1 MKKYQL
7 ATVSSPSIEF
17 EVGGHIIESTVISNT
32 AKNPNFDDP
41 LFFFDI
47 VSCYKRNRIPSNQIP
62 QSQFQCLCIGTV
74 NPSNLPR
81 YLSNSQYLF
90 Q

>member
-17 EVGGHIIESTVISNT
+17 EVGGHIIESTVITNT

-47 VSCYKRNRIPSNQIP
+47 VSH
-62 QSQFQCLCIGTV
+62 FT
-74 NPSNLPR
+74 
-81 YLSNSQYLF
+81 
-90 Q
+90 

>member
-47 VSCYKRNRIPSNQIP
+47 VSFYKRNRIPISVLVYWNRKSVEFATLPIKF
-62 QSQFQCLCIGTV
+62 SIFVSITFLC
-74 NPSNLPR
+74 
-81 YLSNSQYLF
+81 
-90 Q
+90 

>member
-7 ATVSSPSIEF
+7 ATVSSPCIEF
-17 EVGGHIIESTVISNT
+17 EVGGHIIESTVITNT

-47 VSCYKRNRIPSNQIP
+47 VSYKRFCTSVLAKYPKQH
-62 QSQFQCLCIGTV
+62 
-74 NPSNLPR
+74 NP
-81 YLSNSQYLF
+81 
-90 Q
+90 

>member
-17 EVGGHIIESTVISNT
+17 EVGGHIIESTVITNT
-32 AKNPNFDDP
+32 AKNPNFDEP

-47 VSCYKRNRIPSNQIP
+47 VSFLDVATK
-62 QSQFQCLCIGTV
+62 
-74 NPSNLPR
+74 
-81 YLSNSQYLF
+81 LF
-90 Q
+90 KLAVK